1 MDLFDKEEVTAPSM
15 EAAIAEAVKP
25 ATPTPTPTPA
35 PAPVKSGAECTR
47 DTRGEAD
54 CAVNDCEN
62 CN

>member
-1 MDLFDKEEVTAPSM
+1 MSDLIKEEVTAPTI

-25 ATPTPTPTPA
+25 VVTPA
-35 PAPVKSGAECTR
+35 PAAPAKSGAECTR

-54 CAVNDCEN
+54 CAVKNCEN

>member
-25 ATPTPTPTPA
+25 ATQT

-54 CAVNDCEN
+54 CAVKNCEN

>member
-25 ATPTPTPTPA
+25 VAPTPA
-35 PAPVKSGAECTR
+35 PAPAKSGAECTR

-54 CAVNDCEN
+54 CDVKDCEN

>member
-1 MDLFDKEEVTAPSM
+1 MDLFDKEEVTAPSI

-25 ATPTPTPTPA
+25 VAPT

-54 CAVNDCEN
+54 CAVKNCEN

>member
-1 MDLFDKEEVTAPSM
+1 VSLFNKEEVTAPSM

-25 ATPTPTPTPA
+25 AVPT

-47 DTRGEAD
+47 DTRGDAD
-54 CAVNDCEN
+54 CAVKNCEN

>member
-1 MDLFDKEEVTAPSM
+1 MDLFNKEEVTAPSI

-25 ATPTPTPTPA
+25 AAPT

-47 DTRGEAD
+47 DTRGDAD
-54 CAVNDCEN
+54 CAVKNCEN

>member
-1 MDLFDKEEVTAPSM
+1 MDLFDKEEVTAPSI

-25 ATPTPTPTPA
+25 AVPTPTPA
-35 PAPVKSGAECTR
+35 PLKSGAECTR

-54 CAVNDCEN
+54 CDVKDCEN

>member
-1 MDLFDKEEVTAPSM
+1 MSLLDKEEVTAPSM

-25 ATPTPTPTPA
+25 AVPK

-47 DTRGEAD
+47 DTRGDAD
-54 CAVNDCEN
+54 CAVKNCEN

>member
-1 MDLFDKEEVTAPSM
+1 MGLFDKEEVTAPTI

-25 ATPTPTPTPA
+25 VATPA
-35 PAPVKSGAECTR
+35 PAKSGAECTR

-54 CAVNDCEN
+54 CAVKNCEN

>member
-25 ATPTPTPTPA
+25 AAPTPA
-35 PAPVKSGAECTR
+35 PAQAKSGAECTR

-54 CAVNDCEN
+54 CDVKDCEN

>member
-1 MDLFDKEEVTAPSM
+1 MDLFNKEEVTAPSI

-25 ATPTPTPTPA
+25 AAAT

-47 DTRGEAD
+47 DTRGAAD
-54 CAVNDCEN
+54 CAVKDCEN

>member
-1 MDLFDKEEVTAPSM
+1 MSDLIKEEVTAPTI

-25 ATPTPTPTPA
+25 VATPKAAA
-35 PAPVKSGAECTR
+35 PAKSGAECTR

-54 CAVNDCEN
+54 CAVKNCEN